1 MLCVVCGSKSTICD
15 CVFCVVIVVTSMCLV
30 SYVSVIVCGGG
41 DVWPGSHSPLS
52 KWRRK
57 KGQKCKRIIFY
68 FLQECQK
75 REKELF
81 LPLKENVLAA
91 NSVQ

>member
-1 MLCVVCGSKSTICD
+1 M
-15 CVFCVVIVVTSMCLV
+15 FCMVIVVTSMYLV
-30 SYVSVIVCGGG
+30 LYVSVIVCGGG

-57 KGQKCKRIIFY
+57 KGRKCKRIFFY
-68 FLQECQK
+68 FLQEC
-75 REKELF
+75 EKKERELF
-81 LPLKENVLAA
+81 FPHKENVLAA